1 MIVRAAA
8 KNNWLERDRV
18 VVWFWSRDSRANTRL
33 VLDYFALET
42 NELECAVQDEEN
54 QLMSTFTARAKK
66 KKWMNIYDDRSIILR
81 AIDQVSS
88 SNWLH
93 LRSQDRKKLINL

>member
-18 VVWFWSRDSRANTRL
+18 VVRVWSRDSRANTRL

-42 NELECAVQDEEN
+42 NELEYAVQDEEN

-66 KKWMNIYDDRSIILR
+66 KK
-81 AIDQVSS
+81 
-88 SNWLH
+88 
-93 LRSQDRKKLINL
+93 